1 MDDARV
7 VWIRDVVC
15 DHLDISPLEQDE
27 IFETFLLSDDG
38 RPEFILNKFLSGQTA
53 DETFTLAFYKEL
65 REEEEWVEV
74 PIESGKESDIPEEE
88 EAEEDE
94 VVTETVEP
102 VPIDDDTKA
111 KKAKRNNK
119 NKKKG
124 KKNKNKVLKSKTAE
138 TKGDSQQKKANTRK
152 GKPLGKP
159 NNPLQDDKKLK
170 NNETKQIGEPS
181 NPETIKP
188 LDKLTNELESSKTS
202 LEPSAKP
209 ENQEDEEEEDAGTLL
224 ILRKIMK
231 PYLFVVETQDLPKDA
246 VNRDFLFMVRRLDG
260 IVPET
265 VGKHE
270 DLNEVLTRHFETLMM
285 NGDFLRSMNQIITE
299 IYMPLLSFN
308 DQKNLHS
315 DVGGV
320 APGGVIHGKPS
331 VSTEFDKKTSL
342 RSASPSQG
350 RTSVRPPRLTKQSS
364 GSGIL
369 GSTRR
374 PITPVSAEEATARKP
389 SSFPAS
395 TLSDVT
401 AADTGQ
407 SRLTYAQKMIR
418 DELMIHLQ
426 KFNLAV
432 RTTMTQLEGEVHL
445 EVPSGLTFSS
455 SLKENVRNR
464 SLMAKVEE
472 TCHNWFQQVG
482 ILESPPSSHS
492 RLT

>member
-1 MDDARV
+1 MDDVRV

-27 IFETFLLSDDG
+27 VFETFLLSDDG

-74 PIESGKESDIPEEE
+74 PVESGKESQIAEEE

-102 VPIDDDTKA
+102 DPIDDDTKA

-124 KKNKNKVLKSKTAE
+124 KKNKVLKSKTAE
-138 TKGDSQQKKANTRK
+138 TKGDSQQKKANARK
-152 GKPLGKP
+152 GKALGKP
-159 NNPLQDDKKLK
+159 NNPLQNDKKLK
-170 NNETKQIGEPS
+170 NSESKQIGEPS
-181 NPETIKP
+181 SPETIKP
-188 LDKLTNELESSKTS
+188 SEKLTNELESSKMP
-202 LEPSAKP
+202 LEASAKP
-209 ENQEDEEEEDAGTLL
+209 KNQEDEEEEDAGTLL

-265 VGKHE
+265 VGKNE
-270 DLNEVLTRHFETLMM
+270 DLNEILTRHFETLMM

-308 DQKNLHS
+308 DQKNLHF
-315 DVGGV
+315 DVGSV
-320 APGGVIHGKPS
+320 VPGGVIHGKPS
-331 VSTEFDKKTSL
+331 VSAEFEKKTSSL
-342 RSASPSQG
+342 RSTSPSQV
-350 RTSVRPPRLTKQSS
+350 RTSVRPPRLTKHSS

-374 PITPVSAEEATARKP
+374 PVTPVSVEEATARKP
-389 SSFPAS
+389 SSFPAA

-445 EVPSGLTFSS
+445 DVPSGLTFSS

-482 ILESPPSSHS
+482 ILHHH
-492 RLT
+492 RLILD